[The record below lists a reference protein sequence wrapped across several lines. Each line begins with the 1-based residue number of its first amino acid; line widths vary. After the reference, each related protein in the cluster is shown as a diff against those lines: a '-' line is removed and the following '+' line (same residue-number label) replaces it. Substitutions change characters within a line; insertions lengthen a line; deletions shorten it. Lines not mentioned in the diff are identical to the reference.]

1 MRRAVSA
8 WLIVAVLTTAGC
20 ASHRPEDD
28 VLPGGALRVP
38 VSSDA
43 SVIRGA
49 LTNPA
54 VTSGS
59 QEDEL
64 LRFTALREAAYTAAF
79 QAGAKWRQDA
89 INRELDKN
97 GSTLNRI
104 FSFDRVL
111 VEDGRVL
118 PPVIVEDKGKLDIR
132 SDTEAVSALVTYRI
146 EQDAKIIAS
155 APSWRDYLRQEYK
168 AAESIHAAIL
178 PKNEIERKVWQE
190 SVEKGWDAGIRQA
203 NRVFEINLTRLERDY
218 RGMRLSFLL
227 AKQGVLRLPRLAEGR
242 FGVQIGD
249 KVLDMDQRVFRLT
262 TQSFFTKET
271 EWTPLIGTPLSR

>member
-1 MRRAVSA
+1 MSA

>member
-89 INRELDKN
+89 INRDLDKN
-97 GSTLNRI
+97 GSILSRI

-218 RGMRLSFLL
+218 RGMRLASLL